1 MKVMSKMIDFRSDT
15 VTKPSK
21 EMLEAIVNARVGDD
35 EYSEDPEV
43 NELQEYCASL
53 FGMEAGL
60 FVTSGQMG
68 NQLAISVLTNPGDEI
83 ICSEGAHIL
92 NYEKAAAAQL
102 SGVQIRPISSTDGMF
117 SKESIKEV
125 IGRSEYHL
133 PTISLLSWENTHL
146 YSGGSILN
154 HDMFIS
160 VSEYAKEKEL
170 AVHVDGARI
179 WHSILECNIN
189 PKEIGKTIDSLTF
202 CFSKGLGAP
211 VGSMLLGKKD
221 FISKAREL
229 RKVRGGGMR
238 QVGVIAAAAKYA
250 LESKEKLLDDH
261 FKANQIAA
269 YFIKNSYSG
278 LDEVIY
284 KGTNMVFLS
293 FEKEKNADM
302 FVDNLKDKGVRLA
315 TITPK
320 VVRIVTHLDISK
332 EDVER
337 FISILEER

>member
-102 SGVQIRPISSTDGMF
+102 SGVQIRPIASTDGMF

-125 IGRSEYHL
+125 IERSEYHL

-170 AVHVDGARI
+170 DVHVDGARI

>member
-102 SGVQIRPISSTDGMF
+102 SGVQIRPIASTDGMF

-125 IGRSEYHL
+125 IERSEYHL

-302 FVDNLKDKGVRLA
+302 FVDSLKDKGVRLA

>member
-1 MKVMSKMIDFRSDT
+1 MKAMSKMIDFRSDT

-125 IGRSEYHL
+125 IEKSEYHL

-211 VGSMLLGKKD
+211 VGSMLLGKED

-293 FEKEKNADM
+293 FEKEKSADM

>member
-1 MKVMSKMIDFRSDT
+1 MKVMTKMIDFRSDT

-250 LESKEKLLDDH
+250 LENKEKLLDDH

-293 FEKEKNADM
+293 FENEKNADM

>member
-125 IGRSEYHL
+125 IERSEYHL

-293 FEKEKNADM
+293 FEKEKSADM

>member
-102 SGVQIRPISSTDGMF
+102 SGVQIRPIASTDGMF

-125 IGRSEYHL
+125 IERSEYHL

-337 FISILEER
+337 FISILEEL

>member
-1 MKVMSKMIDFRSDT
+1 MKAMSKMIDFRSDT

-125 IGRSEYHL
+125 IERSEYHL

-154 HDMFIS
+154 HDMFTS

-293 FEKEKNADM
+293 FEKEKSADM

>member
-102 SGVQIRPISSTDGMF
+102 SGVQIRPIASTDGMF

-125 IGRSEYHL
+125 IERSEYHL

-261 FKANQIAA
+261 LKANQIAA

-337 FISILEER
+337 FISILEKR

>member
-1 MKVMSKMIDFRSDT
+1 MKAMSKMIDFRSDT

-125 IGRSEYHL
+125 IERSEYHL

-293 FEKEKNADM
+293 FEKEKSADM

>member
-125 IGRSEYHL
+125 IERSEYHL

>member
-1 MKVMSKMIDFRSDT
+1 MKVMSKIIDFRSDT

-117 SKESIKEV
+117 SEESIEEV
-125 IGRSEYHL
+125 IEKSEYHL
-133 PTISLLSWENTHL
+133 PKISLLSWENTHL

-211 VGSMLLGKKD
+211 VGSMLLGKED

-293 FEKEKNADM
+293 FEKEKSADM

>member
-83 ICSEGAHIL
+83 ICSEGAHIF

-102 SGVQIRPISSTDGMF
+102 SGVQIRPIASTDGMF

-125 IGRSEYHL
+125 IERSEYHL

-170 AVHVDGARI
+170 DVHVDGARI

-250 LESKEKLLDDH
+250 LESKEKLLEDH

>member
-1 MKVMSKMIDFRSDT
+1 MSKMIDFRSDT

-117 SKESIKEV
+117 SKESIKEA
-125 IGRSEYHL
+125 IERSEYHL

-154 HDMFIS
+154 HDMFAS

-179 WHSILECNIN
+179 WHAILERNIN
-189 PKEIGKTIDSLTF
+189 PKEIGKAIDSLTF

-261 FKANQIAA
+261 FKANQIAS

-302 FVDNLKDKGVRLA
+302 FVDRLNDEGVRLA

-332 EDVER
+332 ADLER

>member
-293 FEKEKNADM
+293 FEKEKSADM

>member
-1 MKVMSKMIDFRSDT
+1 MKATSKMIDFRSDT

-125 IGRSEYHL
+125 IERSEYHL

-250 LESKEKLLDDH
+250 LENKEKLLDDH

-293 FEKEKNADM
+293 FENEKNADM

>member
-1 MKVMSKMIDFRSDT
+1 MSKIIDFRSDT

-102 SGVQIRPISSTDGMF
+102 SGVQIRPIASTDGMF

-125 IGRSEYHL
+125 IERSEYHL

-170 AVHVDGARI
+170 DVHVDGARI

>member
-1 MKVMSKMIDFRSDT
+1 
-15 VTKPSK
+15 
-21 EMLEAIVNARVGDD
+21 
-35 EYSEDPEV
+35 
-43 NELQEYCASL
+43 
-53 FGMEAGL
+53 
-60 FVTSGQMG
+60 
-68 NQLAISVLTNPGDEI
+68 
-83 ICSEGAHIL
+83 
-92 NYEKAAAAQL
+92 
-102 SGVQIRPISSTDGMF
+102 
-117 SKESIKEV
+117 
-125 IGRSEYHL
+125 
-133 PTISLLSWENTHL
+133 
-146 YSGGSILN
+146 
-154 HDMFIS
+154 MFIS
-160 VSEYAKEKEL
+160 VSEYAKEKVL

-250 LESKEKLLDDH
+250 LENKEKLLDDH

-302 FVDNLKDKGVRLA
+302 FVDSLKDKGVRLA

>member
-1 MKVMSKMIDFRSDT
+1 MKAMSKMIDFRSDT

-102 SGVQIRPISSTDGMF
+102 SGVQIRPIASTDGMF

-125 IGRSEYHL
+125 IERSEYHL

>member
-21 EMLEAIVNARVGDD
+21 EMLEAILNARVGDD

-102 SGVQIRPISSTDGMF
+102 SGVQIRPIASTDGMF

-125 IGRSEYHL
+125 IERSEYHL

>member
-1 MKVMSKMIDFRSDT
+1 MSKMIDFRSDT

-125 IGRSEYHL
+125 IEKSEYHL

-293 FEKEKNADM
+293 FEKEKSADM

>member
-102 SGVQIRPISSTDGMF
+102 SGVQIRPIASTDGMF

-125 IGRSEYHL
+125 IERSEYHL

-170 AVHVDGARI
+170 DVHVDGARI

-302 FVDNLKDKGVRLA
+302 FVDSLKDKGVRLA

>member
-1 MKVMSKMIDFRSDT
+1 MKAMSKMIDFRSDT

-125 IGRSEYHL
+125 IEKSEYHL

-179 WHSILECNIN
+179 WHSIVECNIN

-238 QVGVIAAAAKYA
+238 QVGVLAAAAKYA

-293 FEKEKNADM
+293 FEKEKSADM

>member
-102 SGVQIRPISSTDGMF
+102 SGVQIRPIASTDGMF

-125 IGRSEYHL
+125 IERSEYHL

>member
-1 MKVMSKMIDFRSDT
+1 MKAMSKMIDFRSDT

-125 IGRSEYHL
+125 IERSEYHL

>member
-1 MKVMSKMIDFRSDT
+1 MKAMSKMIDFRSDT

-117 SKESIKEV
+117 SRESIKEV
-125 IGRSEYHL
+125 IERSEYHL

>member
-1 MKVMSKMIDFRSDT
+1 MSKMIDFRSDT

-102 SGVQIRPISSTDGMF
+102 SGVQIRPIASTDGMF

-125 IGRSEYHL
+125 IERSEYHL

>member
-1 MKVMSKMIDFRSDT
+1 MKAMSKMIDFRSDT

-125 IGRSEYHL
+125 IEKSEYHL

-189 PKEIGKTIDSLTF
+189 PKEVGKAIDSLTF

-221 FISKAREL
+221 FISKAREF

-238 QVGVIAAAAKYA
+238 QVGVLAAAAKYG

-261 FKANQIAA
+261 LKANQIAS

-302 FVDNLKDKGVRLA
+302 FVDNLKDEGVRLA
-315 TITPK
+315 KITPK

-332 EDVER
+332 EDVDR

>member
-1 MKVMSKMIDFRSDT
+1 MKAMSKMIDFRSDT

-125 IGRSEYHL
+125 IERSEYHL

-189 PKEIGKTIDSLTF
+189 PKEIGKAIDSLTF

-238 QVGVIAAAAKYA
+238 QVGVLAAAAKYA
-250 LESKEKLLDDH
+250 LETKEKLLDDH

>member
-102 SGVQIRPISSTDGMF
+102 SGVQIRPIASTDGMF

-125 IGRSEYHL
+125 IERSEYHL

-337 FISILEER
+337 FISILEKR